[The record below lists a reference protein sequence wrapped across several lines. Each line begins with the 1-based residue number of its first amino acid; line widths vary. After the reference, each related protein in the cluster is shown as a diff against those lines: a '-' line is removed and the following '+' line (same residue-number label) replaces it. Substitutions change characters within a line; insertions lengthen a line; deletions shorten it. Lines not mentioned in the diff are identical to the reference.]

1 MRFPLVLMALICIIT
16 PGMIVI
22 SLVGCDSLENRRIQN
37 QREMDAKY
45 HRAPDTTA
53 PSYVDSSYDNVP
65 YDDTK
70 SYVMHRDL
78 ADCKVYTIHSENN
91 ALHVVRCPD
100 SHTTTKTTHTTTKTT
115 HKNPITVMSN

>member
-22 SLVGCDSLENRRIQN
+22 SLVGCDSLENRR
-37 QREMDAKY
+37 REMDAKY

-100 SHTTTKTTHTTTKTT
+100 SHTTTKTTR
-115 HKNPITVMSN
+115 KNPITVMSN